1 MVLRLPGTGTVAD
14 VEVKYPLE
22 VQPSAPPLGGKYKVR
37 CVSPS
42 GIVSYTNPIA
52 WNERADRIANYIS
65 TQCVGL
71 YDKVQTF
78 AGIRSNWMNG
88 MTFRIRFYGLGQAPG
103 KFEIVSDDV
112 TPLEG
117 NNITFYNETVISHG

>member
-1 MVLRLPGTGTVAD
+1 M
-14 VEVKYPLE
+14 
-22 VQPSAPPLGGKYKVR
+22 
-37 CVSPS
+37 
-42 GIVSYTNPIA
+42 SYTNPIKY
-52 WNERADRIANYIS
+52 NERADRIANYIS

-78 AGIRSNWMNG
+78 AGIESDWMNG
-88 MTFRIRFYGLGQAPG
+88 MTFRIRFYGLSQAPG

-117 NNITFYNETVISHG
+117 NDITFYNETVI